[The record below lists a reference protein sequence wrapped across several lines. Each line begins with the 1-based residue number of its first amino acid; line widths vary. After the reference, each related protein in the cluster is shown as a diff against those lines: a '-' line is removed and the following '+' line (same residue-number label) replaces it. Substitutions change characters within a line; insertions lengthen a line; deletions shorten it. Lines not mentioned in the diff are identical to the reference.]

1 MKSKNLLF
9 GLLMLFALPVFAQ
22 DADMS
27 MIPYRKGDLWGYA
40 TQDKNIIITP
50 QYAEVDFFYEG
61 LASVKKGNLYG
72 YINKAGKVVIPFKFY
87 TAKAF
92 RFGYYDASG
101 NTKAGDGSINPQKT
115 VLFAGAS
122 LKPNGVEICI
132 DTKGQEIRRCPAIN
146 EPNTVAT
153 TTVTSVSNYST
164 IQKSELFDKIVG
176 DYKIIAGADDTYY
189 IATRNNNYGVF
200 NNKFEVI
207 IPFEYTMIE
216 KLNTGAMTYL
226 QVEKGGMKGV
236 LFGTGSPYLAVE
248 NSKLKHV
255 KSAEGNNYFIFTKDG
270 KTGVRDSKYKNIVES
285 EYEDIMYDPAGPGF
299 TLTGNLNQQGYI
311 FSNNNVLVP
320 KYAVVKSMKGGKY
333 VMVKTAAGKWGYV
346 DNGLVEFFED

>member
-1 MKSKNLLF
+1 MTIKNLLVGF
-9 GLLMLFALPVFAQ
+9 LMVFTLPVFAQ

-40 TQDKNIIITP
+40 TIDKNIIITP
-50 QYAEVDFFYEG
+50 QYAEADLFYEG

-92 RFGYYDASG
+92 RFGYYDVSG
-101 NTKAGDGSINPQKT
+101 NLKPGDGSINAQKT

-132 DTKGQEIRRCPAIN
+132 DVKGQELRRCPAIN
-146 EPNTVAT
+146 EPNTIGT
-153 TTVTSVSNYST
+153 PTVTTVSNYST
-164 IQKSELFDKIVG
+164 IQKSDLFDKIVG
-176 DYKIIAGADDTYY
+176 DYKIIAGADETYY

-200 NNKFEVI
+200 NNKFEVV
-207 IPFEYTMIE
+207 IPFEYSMIE

-226 QVEKGGMKGV
+226 LVEKGGMRGV

-255 KSAEGNNYFIFTKDG
+255 KSADGTNYFIFTKDG
-270 KTGVRDSKYKNIVES
+270 KTGVRDSRYKNIVEPV
-285 EYEDIMYDPAGPGF
+285 YEDITYDGAGPGF
-299 TLTGNLNQQGYI
+299 TLTGNANLQGYI
-311 FSNNNVLVP
+311 FSNNSILEPKYTSLKALKGGQYVLV
-320 KYAVVKSMKGGKY
+320 
-333 VMVKTAAGKWGYV
+333 KTMLGKWGYV
-346 DNGLVEFFED
+346 SNNLVEFFED